1 MSLSCRFLCAHRAAT
16 SHRATLHDLFAPPLT
31 SAEAPHECCRCTMG
45 RPSRPALMV
54 TCSGMPNLAL
64 SASTSCAVSA
74 VAVHRTMLLRR
85 GAERLA
91 VLLASCLLP
100 ATNGRKA
107 AEGTARQDGGVL

>member
-1 MSLSCRFLCAHRAAT
+1 
-16 SHRATLHDLFAPPLT
+16 
-31 SAEAPHECCRCTMG
+31 
-45 RPSRPALMV
+45 
-54 TCSGMPNLAL
+54 
-64 SASTSCAVSA
+64 
-74 VAVHRTMLLRR
+74 MLLRR